1 MKMLCS
7 VQQEGGVLVADGALP
22 DPGLRSN
29 KGEEGVEETQRGWKI
44 NQLDM
49 TREFG
54 LLKADFGK
62 ILM

>member
-29 KGEEGVEETQRGWKI
+29 KGEEGVKEGAR
-44 NQLDM
+44 L
-49 TREFG
+49 REG
-54 LLKADFGK
+54 GR
-62 ILM
+62 